1 MANPYP
7 FINPEDVYKTFLEAG
22 TNDPANDAD
31 NMMREQAAILLMASD
46 PQMFHELQK
55 LGKQYFTGIPT
66 MGLIIVQMLWSIIEK
81 VDIRAS
87 K

>member
-46 PQMFHELQK
+46 PQMFHELQNSGSNT
-55 LGKQYFTGIPT
+55 LRAFP
-66 MGLIIVQMLWSIIEK
+66 LW
-81 VDIRAS
+81 D
-87 K
+87 